1 MMFTIG
7 LLRMNKKS
15 YSVYY
20 SCESRISSLFLNIKG
35 IYFAIILDVVFS
47 ALSEW
52 VSNSNSKSLLRQLL
66 SKEGGIGLFTIN
78 VIISTRITK

>member
-1 MMFTIG
+1 
-7 LLRMNKKS
+7 MNKKS

-52 VSNSNSKSLLRQLL
+52 VSNSNSNSKSLLRQLL
-66 SKEGGIGLFTIN
+66 SKEGGIGLLQ
-78 VIISTRITK
+78 